1 MRVENN
7 IQVLISNTGFTLFE
21 KSLMKTDLYY
31 GLDQMEVGRENLLH
45 TRLRRK

>member
-7 IQVLISNTGFTLFE
+7 IKVMISDTGFTLFE

-31 GLDQMEVGRENLLH
+31 GLDQTEVGGENILY
-45 TRLRRK
+45 TGLRRK